1 MARPTGIEL
10 LDARGLICGFQLH
23 PQGPATVL
31 PWQTVVELWSVGSA
45 PLWLHFNLSDAR
57 ARAWIAACDRIPSAA
72 RELFLAA
79 EPRIHLDKAGDG
91 LMCVLGDLHY
101 DFDTD
106 PDGLGVLRMYI
117 DSGCV
122 ITGRRRP
129 LKTIDRLRQDVLD
142 GIPVATPIQIVLH
155 LLQRL
160 TEMLSH
166 VIQDRSDV
174 VDDIEDLILKDR
186 FQEQRSEL
194 GRVRRLLVRLHR
206 QARANRQAILQLK
219 ARFPSWCDPADAVRL
234 HSNLERLE
242 AVSQDLELVQERSRL
257 LQEEITGRLDE
268 AVNRNLYV
276 LSIATTVFLPVTLIT
291 GIFGMNVGGVPWTED
306 TFGFAWVAFVMGMT
320 FAITL
325 VLLQRQ
331 RFF

>member
-1 MARPTGIEL
+1 MARPPGIEL
-10 LDARGLICGFQLH
+10 LDERGLICGFQLH

-31 PWQTVVELWSVGSA
+31 AWQTVVEMWPVSTA

-57 ARAWIAACDRIPSAA
+57 ARTWISTCDRLPPAA

-79 EPRIHLDKAGDG
+79 DPRIQLDRAGNG
-91 LMCVLGDLHY
+91 LIGVIGDFYHN
-101 DFDTD
+101 FDTD
-106 PDGLGVLRMYI
+106 PDGLGVLRLYI
-117 DSGCV
+117 DSGCL

-142 GIPVATPIQIVLH
+142 GIPVASPMQIVLH

-160 TEMLSH
+160 TEMLSD

-174 VDDIEDLILKDR
+174 VDDIEDLLLKDR

-219 ARFPSWCDPADAVRL
+219 ARFPSWCDEVEAVQL

-257 LQEEITGRLDE
+257 LQEEIAGRLDE

-276 LSIATTVFLPVTLIT
+276 LSIVTTVFLPITLIT
-291 GIFGMNVGGVPWTED
+291 GIFGMNVGGLPWTED
-306 TFGFAWVAFVMGMT
+306 AFGFTCVAFVMGMT
-320 FAITL
+320 FAVTV